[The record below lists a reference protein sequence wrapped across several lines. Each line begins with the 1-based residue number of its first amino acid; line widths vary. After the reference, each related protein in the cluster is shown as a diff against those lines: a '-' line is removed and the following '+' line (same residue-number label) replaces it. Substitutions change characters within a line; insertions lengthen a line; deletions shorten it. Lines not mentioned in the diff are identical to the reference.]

1 MAGRVPA
8 RFGAVP
14 TALTSVASR
23 LRRSALGD
31 TAAVALST
39 RLTGLAAE
47 AAFWVVFAVPWLIL
61 AMVSGLSKVQDRV
74 GVDAVTSLRGA
85 ALDLAD
91 EVLTPEAIDNLLVPL
106 LDEILVQGRASLTV
120 LGTIAAL
127 WAGSR
132 LIHALV
138 EGMTIVYQR
147 EGLRG
152 FVATRLVS
160 LGMYVAGVAGLVVV
174 IPLVVAGP
182 ALLVRVVPGAQGLA
196 STVLLV
202 GLEAGL
208 VLVLVVSL
216 YHFAVPHRTPW
227 RADLPGGLL
236 ALALWG
242 LLSFAL
248 RWYFA
253 WLFREGS
260 VYGAISAPIAVMLW
274 AYATCLALLIGAAF
288 NGAIAVRRGW
298 FVRPEAEPDAEPAT
312 EPSTGS

>member
-1 MAGRVPA
+1 
-8 RFGAVP
+8 
-14 TALTSVASR
+14 VAR
-23 LRRSALGD
+23 LRDTAVAD

-47 AAFWVVFAVPWLIL
+47 AAFWGVFAVPWLIL

-85 ALDLAD
+85 VLDLAD
-91 EVLTPEAIDNLLVPL
+91 EVLTPEAIEDLLVPL

-174 IPLVVAGP
+174 IPLVLAGP
-182 ALLVRVVPGAQGLA
+182 ALLVRLVPGAQGLA
-196 STVLLV
+196 SAVLLIA
-202 GLEAGL
+202 LEAAV

-216 YHFAVPHRTPW
+216 YHFAVPHRTRW
-227 RADLPGGLL
+227 LADLPGGVL
-236 ALALWG
+236 ALALWA
-242 LLSFAL
+242 LLSYAL
-248 RWYFA
+248 RWYFS

-274 AYATCLALLIGAAF
+274 AYATCLALLVGAAF
-288 NGAIAVRRGW
+288 NGALAVRRGW
-298 FVRPEAEPDAEPAT
+298 FVRPAPVVGT
-312 EPSTGS
+312 EPTTEASAAP